1 MDNVVASQRCERE
14 MCQQNCGGLCLNE
27 SKKTVR
33 AIEVANLVHVCLG
46 ARRPVHVHECRPAEM
61 LMLTS
66 SGRSCGGAAP
76 QFAIGAGPR
85 PASPAIRS
93 PRSSLLASGTD
104 EFIITTPL
112 DAKGR
117 SEGAAAAELV
127 SGSQDGPEAIVLTL
141 PDAPPLTPAGTKEI
155 PAAPSCAPSPAYR
168 FTPDHY
174 VPAAT
179 IMLPAPLTMPSP
191 AGGARVVP
199 LPVPR
204 YTFGADVLDSTSCA
218 NVVTT
223 PMIILPPRKPPPS
236 KQERSL
242 AVDDRPLFAARPV
255 ATMPIPEPDH
265 ALPSMVLPPPLPS
278 ALMVLGT
285 PNGNLRRGLE
295 PAPAPVLAFGS
306 TYGASTAALFS
317 AYMPGLPAATFSM
330 TTSNAS
336 SAALAAVTR
345 KSSMG
350 PRTMST
356 MALKPLRSVGRF
368 SMAVDPSRLS
378 SWQFDVLNRTQ
389 PDAAL
394 TRKAAVHME
403 RGGRRTRPPLR
414 SPSGAL
420 ASPSSLSFDMS
431 ASATFDMA
439 EAMAS
444 VGTRPATGT
453 ALSIGSSHA
462 LRASCSEPAFLGTG
476 GHATPMAGDGDAKAS
491 AHADAQVADPRLS
504 ITADAQTLRPRRA
517 AHAHRGAG
525 ESEGGGGSAPA
536 VGRRAHTPGMSPG
549 TPTLPPRSFNDK
561 LLSKLEVL
569 PCAPQQMIK
578 LMRRGDWNTRG
589 L

>member
-1 MDNVVASQRCERE
+1 M
-14 MCQQNCGGLCLNE
+14 
-27 SKKTVR
+27 
-33 AIEVANLVHVCLG
+33 
-46 ARRPVHVHECRPAEM
+46 PAPDH
-61 LMLTS
+61 LPS
-66 SGRSCGGAAP
+66 SRSCGGAAP

-93 PRSSLLASGTD
+93 PRSSRPASATD

-112 DAKGR
+112 SAKGR
-117 SEGAAAAELV
+117 SEGVAAAFELA
-127 SGSQDGPEAIVLTL
+127 SGSQDGPEAIVLSM
-141 PDAPPLTPAGTKEI
+141 PDAPPFTPAGAKEI

-179 IMLPAPLTMPSP
+179 IMLPAPRTMPSP

-218 NVVTT
+218 SVVTT
-223 PMIILPPRKPPPS
+223 PMVINVPPRKPPPRT
-236 KQERSL
+236 QERSL

-255 ATMPIPEPDH
+255 ATMPIPEPAH
-265 ALPSMVLPPPLPS
+265 PLPSMVLPPPMPS
-278 ALMVLGT
+278 ALLVPGT
-285 PNGNLRRGLE
+285 PNANLRRGLE

-350 PRTMST
+350 PRSMTT

-394 TRKAAVHME
+394 TRKAAVHIE
-403 RGGRRTRPPLR
+403 RGGRRTRPPSR

-462 LRASCSEPAFLGTG
+462 LRGSCSEPAFLVAFLGTG
-476 GHATPMAGDGDAKAS
+476 RHAAPTPGDRDAKAS
-491 AHADAQVADPRLS
+491 AHADAQVADPRQS
-504 ITADAQTLRPRRA
+504 KPADAQTLRPRRA
-517 AHAHRGAG
+517 AYAHGG
-525 ESEGGGGSAPA
+525 ESDGGGGSAPA
-536 VGRRAHTPGMSPG
+536 VARRAPTPGMSRG
-549 TPTLPPRSFNDK
+549 TPALPPRSFNDK

-569 PCAPQQMIK
+569 PGAPQQMIK

>member
-1 MDNVVASQRCERE
+1 M
-14 MCQQNCGGLCLNE
+14 
-27 SKKTVR
+27 
-33 AIEVANLVHVCLG
+33 LG
-46 ARRPVHVHECRPAEM
+46 PNN
-61 LMLTS
+61 TS

-112 DAKGR
+112 GAKGR
-117 SEGAAAAELV
+117 SEGVAAAELV
-127 SGSQDGPEAIVLTL
+127 SGSQDGRTTAL

-191 AGGARVVP
+191 AVCARVVP

-223 PMIILPPRKPPPS
+223 PMVILPPRKPPPS

-265 ALPSMVLPPPLPS
+265 ALPSMVLPPPMPS
-278 ALMVLGT
+278 ALLVLGT
-285 PNGNLRRGLE
+285 PNVNLRRGFE

-350 PRTMST
+350 PRSMTT

-394 TRKAAVHME
+394 TRRAAVHIE
-403 RGGRRTRPPLR
+403 RGGRRTR

-462 LRASCSEPAFLGTG
+462 LRASCSEAAFLGTG
-476 GHATPMAGDGDAKAS
+476 GHATPTLGDRDVKAS
-491 AHADAQVADPRLS
+491 AHGDTQVADPRLS

-517 AHAHRGAG
+517 GHAHRGAG

-536 VGRRAHTPGMSPG
+536 VGRRAHTPGMSLG
-549 TPTLPPRSFNDK
+549 TPALPPRSFNDK